1 MKQIFL
7 YCFLIITFLS
17 SCQKEIVPIINFET
31 PWPEGTSDYAPYT
44 VGSTFTY
51 EAKSWSP
58 ASTDSFT
65 YTVTKDTTIN
75 SLKYYKLES
84 DKPAVG
90 PSPTYF
96 VNYNNGYLTENTY
109 NLNFLGA
116 LTIPV
121 LSENT
126 FRVNEPVNA
135 VWNETLPPLTY
146 SGIPVL
152 VDFIYTVMQKDYTK
166 TVLDNNFANTT
177 YVKEVTNIRLGGGVP
192 LPPGIPSTIQYDNF
206 YAKGAGLVERDI
218 SLGTTQKLKSF
229 KISK

>member
-1 MKQIFL
+1 M
-7 YCFLIITFLS
+7 FLIVFT
-17 SCQKEIVPIINFET
+17 SCQKEVEPIINFET
-31 PWPEGTSDYAPYT
+31 QWPEGTSDYAPYT

-65 YTVTKDTTIN
+65 YTVTKDTSIN
-75 SLKYYKLES
+75 NLKYYKLES
-84 DKPAVG
+84 DKPTVG

-96 VNYNNGYLTENTY
+96 VNYTSGNLTEVTY

-116 LTIPV
+116 ITIPV

-126 FRVNEPVNA
+126 LRINEPVNGT
-135 VWNETLPPLTY
+135 WNETLPPLSY

-166 TVLDNNFANTT
+166 QVLDNNFANCT
-177 YVKEVTNIRLGGGVP
+177 YVKEVTNIRLAGGIP
-192 LPPGIPSTIQYDNF
+192 LPPGFPSTIQYDNY
-206 YAKGAGLVERDI
+206 YAKGVGLVERDI
-218 SLGTTQKLKSF
+218 SLGTTQKLKRFS
-229 KISK
+229 IAR